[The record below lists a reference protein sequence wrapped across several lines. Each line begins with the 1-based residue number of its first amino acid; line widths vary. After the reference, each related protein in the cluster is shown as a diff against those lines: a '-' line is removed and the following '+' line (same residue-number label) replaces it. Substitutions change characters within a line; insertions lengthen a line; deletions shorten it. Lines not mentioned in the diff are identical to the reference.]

1 VLGEWDDMR
10 ITADALRLADN
21 FPADVADAL
30 AFIASPDPVA
40 YVEAVESVLGS
51 FESRDA
57 YLEDLPAADTVLVLQ
72 ALAQRRGLA
81 PAPLGSELL
90 P

>member
-1 VLGEWDDMR
+1 VLQEWDGLR
-10 ITADALRLADN
+10 IAADALESMT
-21 FPADVADAL
+21 
-30 AFIASPDPVA
+30 AFRTTSRTRWRSSLRRTPSRTSGGR
-40 YVEAVESVLGS
+40 SVLES
-51 FESRDA
+51 FETRDA

-81 PAPLGSELL
+81 TAELESELL